1 MNSFIKISTK
11 RLGIIYLFLCAALL
25 ACNHTPSPSAT
36 IQAFS
41 KDMALGNVKKAAKY
55 FDNYQKG
62 DSLLIVAIL
71 SQALSLKMIKSY
83 SITSER
89 INDDGNVAIVTTQL
103 NYTSGINKEV
113 RVKMVL
119 ADDGWKFVPPK
130 QKP

>member
-1 MNSFIKISTK
+1 
-11 RLGIIYLFLCAALL
+11 
-25 ACNHTPSPSAT
+25 
-36 IQAFS
+36 
-41 KDMALGNVKKAAKY
+41 MALGNVKKAAKY